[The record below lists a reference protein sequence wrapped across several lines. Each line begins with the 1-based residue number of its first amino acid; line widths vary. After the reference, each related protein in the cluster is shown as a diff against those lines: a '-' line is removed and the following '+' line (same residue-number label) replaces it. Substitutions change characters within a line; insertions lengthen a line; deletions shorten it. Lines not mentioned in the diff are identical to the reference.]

1 MVVSL
6 KRVKKPI
13 IFSIIL
19 LYSEFINVSLY
30 VSIRTSRILSHWE
43 VNESDI

>member
-13 IFSIIL
+13 IFSTTL
-19 LYSEFINVSLY
+19 LSSESINVSLY
-30 VSIRTSRILSHWE
+30 FSLRTSRIPSLWE
-43 VNESDI
+43 MNEPDV